1 MKKLTKMLML
11 GVVVLP
17 CMILAACGAMM
28 VKGKDFEY
36 NNSTVEFTGTGSASQ
51 TALENEKQTLKTKYK
66 NVTFKFGEDGKAT
79 FGEDT
84 VYYTQDGSKIN
95 LYTDAEKTTAY
106 TNFNGTDVK
115 ISVDNQNIKITFNG
129 DADNKNEN
137 YKYTVTFKQTTK
149 TEK

>member
-1 MKKLTKMLML
+1 MRLDIHEKRGIAILWVRTDEDANNLPLEITEKL
-11 GVVVLP
+11 
-17 CMILAACGAMM
+17 
-28 VKGKDFEY
+28 
-36 NNSTVEFTGTGSASQ
+36 SA
-51 TALENEKQTLKTKYK
+51 LKTKYK

-106 TNFNGTDVK
+106 TNFNGADVK
-115 ISVDNQNIKITFNG
+115 ICVDNQNIKITFNG

-149 TEK
+149 TEE

>member
-51 TALENEKQTLKTKYK
+51 TALENEKQALKTKYK
-66 NVTFKFGEDGKAT
+66 DVTFK

-115 ISVDNQNIKITFNG
+115 ICVDNQNIKITFNG

-149 TEK
+149 TEE